1 MKEHGVIILH
11 LVHTDLNQ
19 MWANMSVLLN
29 ADIMSALLLRDL
41 KKITPLVII
50 IVILTLPVAM

>member
-11 LVHTDLNQ
+11 LVHTALNQ
-19 MWANMSVLLN
+19 MWANMNVLLN
-29 ADIMSALLLRDL
+29 VDTMSALLLRGL